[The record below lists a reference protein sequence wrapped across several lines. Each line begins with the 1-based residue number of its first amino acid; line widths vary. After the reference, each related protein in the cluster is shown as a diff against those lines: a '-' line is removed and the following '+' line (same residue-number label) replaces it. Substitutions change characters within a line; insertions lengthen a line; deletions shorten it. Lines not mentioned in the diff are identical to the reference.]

1 MGKERMKMEN
11 RRTDRQKKEA
21 GRIEE
26 RVRAAQALIWCVAVA
41 VCLLAAGKL
50 EVRAAEVAGGLEVR
64 AAEARPGED
73 SVYGHP
79 VEETIVCERIE
90 GAAVIPDV
98 TEGEIQIG
106 EEKMTVPCYLREKR
120 VIREYWEDDFSFPVI
135 FRSYGAGLYELG
147 GQLIP
152 VEEES
157 PVKEESL
164 VEQEGGPLLEGYEES
179 LLQEIG
185 VSSEEYRI
193 REVRWDGDPYPGKD
207 GVMERRALASG
218 ERLLRDY
225 ELRYVGTA
233 WFPEAPPATV
243 AAETE
248 EAPPVEPLVRVEPEP
263 EREEVLPPAPP
274 AREKSGLTR
283 IWRITRTVLVTV
295 GIGTLLFFGG
305 MLLLLLVR
313 SRKKS
318 ANVV

>member
-1 MGKERMKMEN
+1 MWRKEKMES
-11 RRTDRQKKEA
+11 RKTREQ
-21 GRIEE
+21 RIREQ
-26 RVRAAQALIWCVAVA
+26 VRAAQALIWCVAVA
-41 VCLLAAGKL
+41 ICLLAAGKL
-50 EVRAAEVAGGLEVR
+50 EVRAAEVAGGLETGGAGVRGWPEVR
-64 AAEARPGED
+64 AEAGFGED

-79 VEETIVCERIE
+79 VEKTLVCERIE

-106 EEKMTVPCYLREKR
+106 EEKMTVPCYLREKK

-152 VEEES
+152 V
-157 PVKEESL
+157 KEAD
-164 VEQEGGPLLEGYEES
+164 GPLLEGYEES

-185 VSSEEYRI
+185 VSPEEYRI
-193 REVRWDGDPYPGKD
+193 REVCWDGDPYPGKD

-233 WFPEAPPATV
+233 WFPEGPSATA

-274 AREKSGLTR
+274 VREKSGLTR